1 MSVLVYSESENGK
14 LKKSS
19 FETASYGKALSEKLE
34 TKLVCVSF
42 NCSDSNY

>member
-19 FETASYGKALSEKLE
+19 FETASYGKALAEKFE
-34 TKLVCVSF
+34 SV
-42 NCSDSNY
+42 